1 MVHQPATLEQAK
13 QLGLLEEEFHKI
25 CDILGRQPNFT
36 EISVYS
42 VMWSEHC
49 SYKNSIVWL
58 KTLPKSGSKM
68 LAEAGEEN
76 AGLVDIGDG
85 LACCFK
91 IESHNHP
98 SAIEPYQGAATG
110 VGGINRD
117 IFSMGARPIAQLNSL
132 RFGNIATDRTQW
144 LVKGV
149 VKGIGDYGN
158 AFGIPTVGG
167 EVYFDDCYEQNNLVN
182 AMSVGIV
189 GVGKSISA
197 GAGPAGNPVYIF
209 GSATGKDGIH
219 GAAFAS
225 KDMSEDSISDLPSVQ
240 VGDPF
245 WEKLILEASMEI
257 IETGAVVGMQDMG
270 AAGITCSTSEMSA
283 KTNVGMDV
291 WLDKVPM
298 RQPDMKGWE
307 LLLSES
313 QERMLVI
320 IEKGRE
326 REVETILEKWDL
338 TYAHIGMVT
347 DSERVRYF
355 MGDVLEADI
364 PAQSLVLG
372 GGAPVYRRTWTEPEY
387 MKEIAKF
394 DLNSV
399 ADLSLTEAKE
409 AALRLCNEPNIAS
422 KRWIYEQYDSMVG
435 TINESTNLPSDAAI
449 VKIVGSNKSLALTVD
464 CNSRYVYADPNMGT
478 QIAVS
483 EAARN
488 IRCSG
493 GVPTAITNCLNFGNP
508 YNEEVYYQFKN
519 AIEGMGEACRKFDTP
534 VTGGNVSFY
543 NQSTNGQAVYPTPTI
558 GMVGI
563 IEDPAHRMSIP
574 FKAAGD
580 AIVLLGSTR
589 NDLGSSQYI
598 AKVKGVSLS
607 PCPSFDL
614 DEEYALHQL
623 LETLSKEQ
631 AVSSAHDVSEG
642 GLFVTC
648 FESAMAGKM
657 GFDLCTER
665 GLRLDA
671 GLFGESQSR
680 VVVSVAQSGMDRLIK
695 LATAAGVTATHVG
708 TVLGEEEV
716 IINGESWGGMSAFAQ
731 PYTSV
736 IASYM
741 N

>member
-1 MVHQPATLEQAK
+1 
-13 QLGLLEEEFHKI
+13 
-25 CDILGRQPNFT
+25 
-36 EISVYS
+36 
-42 VMWSEHC
+42 
-49 SYKNSIVWL
+49 
-58 KTLPKSGSKM
+58 
-68 LAEAGEEN
+68 
-76 AGLVDIGDG
+76 
-85 LACCFK
+85 
-91 IESHNHP
+91 
-98 SAIEPYQGAATG
+98 
-110 VGGINRD
+110 
-117 IFSMGARPIAQLNSL
+117 
-132 RFGNIATDRTQW
+132 
-144 LVKGV
+144 
-149 VKGIGDYGN
+149 
-158 AFGIPTVGG
+158 
-167 EVYFDDCYEQNNLVN
+167 
-182 AMSVGIV
+182 
-189 GVGKSISA
+189 
-197 GAGPAGNPVYIF
+197 
-209 GSATGKDGIH
+209 
-219 GAAFAS
+219 
-225 KDMSEDSISDLPSVQ
+225 
-240 VGDPF
+240 
-245 WEKLILEASMEI
+245 
-257 IETGAVVGMQDMG
+257 
-270 AAGITCSTSEMSA
+270 
-283 KTNVGMDV
+283 
-291 WLDKVPM
+291 
-298 RQPDMKGWE
+298 
-307 LLLSES
+307 
-313 QERMLVI
+313 
-320 IEKGRE
+320 
-326 REVETILEKWDL
+326 
-338 TYAHIGMVT
+338 
-347 DSERVRYF
+347 
-355 MGDVLEADI
+355 
-364 PAQSLVLG
+364 
-372 GGAPVYRRTWTEPEY
+372 

-399 ADLSLTEAKE
+399 ADLSLIEAKE

>member
-1 MVHQPATLEQAK
+1 
-13 QLGLLEEEFHKI
+13 
-25 CDILGRQPNFT
+25 
-36 EISVYS
+36 
-42 VMWSEHC
+42 
-49 SYKNSIVWL
+49 
-58 KTLPKSGSKM
+58 
-68 LAEAGEEN
+68 
-76 AGLVDIGDG
+76 
-85 LACCFK
+85 
-91 IESHNHP
+91 
-98 SAIEPYQGAATG
+98 
-110 VGGINRD
+110 
-117 IFSMGARPIAQLNSL
+117 
-132 RFGNIATDRTQW
+132 
-144 LVKGV
+144 
-149 VKGIGDYGN
+149 
-158 AFGIPTVGG
+158 
-167 EVYFDDCYEQNNLVN
+167 
-182 AMSVGIV
+182 V

-283 KTNVGMDV
+283 KTDVGMDV

-326 REVETILEKWDL
+326 KEVEKVLEKWDL

-347 DSERVRYF
+347 DTKHVRYF

-364 PAQSLVLG
+364 PAESLVLG

-399 ADLSLTEAKE
+399 ADLSLAEAKD
-409 AALRLCNEPNIAS
+409 AAIKLCNEPNIAS

-435 TINESTNLPSDAAI
+435 TINESTNLPSDAAV
-449 VKIVGSNKSLALTVD
+449 VKIVGSEKSLALTVD
-464 CNSRYVYADPNMGT
+464 CNSRYVFADPNKGT
-478 QIAVS
+478 QIAVA

-488 IRCSG
+488 IRCTG

-519 AIEGMGEACRKFDTP
+519 AIEGMSEACRKFDTP

-563 IEDPAHRMSIP
+563 IEQPEHRMSIP
-574 FKAAGD
+574 FGDAGD
-580 AIVLLGSTR
+580 AIVLLGTTR

-598 AKVKGVSLS
+598 AKVKGVSHS

-614 DEEYALHQL
+614 DEEYALHLL

-631 AVSSAHDVSEG
+631 AVASAHDISEG
-642 GLFVTC
+642 GLFVAC
-648 FESAMAGKM
+648 MESAMAGGK
-657 GFDLCTER
+657 GFDVCTEK
-665 GLRLDA
+665 GLRIDA

-680 VVVSVAQSGMDRLIK
+680 VVVSVSQDGLGRLMK
-695 LATAAGVTATHVG
+695 LASEAGVVATHVG
-708 TVLGEEEV
+708 TVLADKV
-716 IINGESWGGMSAFAQ
+716 ICVNGEDWGAMETFAT
-731 PYTSV
+731 PYQQV
-736 IASYM
+736 IASYL

>member
-1 MVHQPATLEQAK
+1 
-13 QLGLLEEEFHKI
+13 
-25 CDILGRQPNFT
+25 
-36 EISVYS
+36 
-42 VMWSEHC
+42 
-49 SYKNSIVWL
+49 
-58 KTLPKSGSKM
+58 
-68 LAEAGEEN
+68 
-76 AGLVDIGDG
+76 
-85 LACCFK
+85 
-91 IESHNHP
+91 
-98 SAIEPYQGAATG
+98 
-110 VGGINRD
+110 
-117 IFSMGARPIAQLNSL
+117 
-132 RFGNIATDRTQW
+132 
-144 LVKGV
+144 
-149 VKGIGDYGN
+149 
-158 AFGIPTVGG
+158 
-167 EVYFDDCYEQNNLVN
+167 
-182 AMSVGIV
+182 MSVGIV

-283 KTNVGMDV
+283 KTDVGMDV

-326 REVETILEKWDL
+326 KEVEKVLEKWDL
-338 TYAHIGMVT
+338 TYSHIGMVT
-347 DSERVRYF
+347 DTKHVRYF

-364 PAQSLVLG
+364 PAESLVLG

-399 ADLSLTEAKE
+399 VDLSLAEAKD
-409 AALRLCNEPNIAS
+409 AAIKLCNEPNIAS

-435 TINESTNLPSDAAI
+435 TINESTNLPSDAAV
-449 VKIVGSNKSLALTVD
+449 VKIVGSEKSLALTVD
-464 CNSRYVYADPNMGT
+464 CNSRYVFADPNKGT
-478 QIAVS
+478 QIAVA

-488 IRCSG
+488 IRCTG

-519 AIEGMGEACRKFDTP
+519 AIEGMSEACRKFDTP

-563 IEDPAHRMSIP
+563 IEQPEHRMSIP
-574 FKAAGD
+574 FAGAGD
-580 AIVLLGSTR
+580 AIVLLGTTR

-598 AKVKGVSLS
+598 AKVKGVSHS

-614 DEEYALHQL
+614 DEEYALHLL

-631 AVSSAHDVSEG
+631 AVASAHDISEG
-642 GLFVTC
+642 GLFVAC
-648 FESAMAGKM
+648 MESAMAGGK
-657 GFDLCTER
+657 GFDVCTEK
-665 GLRLDA
+665 GLRIDA

-680 VVVSVAQSGMDRLIK
+680 VVVSVSQDGLGRLMK
-695 LATAAGVTATHVG
+695 LASEAGVVATHVG
-708 TVLGEEEV
+708 TVLADKV
-716 IINGESWGGMSAFAQ
+716 ICVNGEDWGAMETFAT
-731 PYTSV
+731 PYHEV
-736 IASYM
+736 IASYL